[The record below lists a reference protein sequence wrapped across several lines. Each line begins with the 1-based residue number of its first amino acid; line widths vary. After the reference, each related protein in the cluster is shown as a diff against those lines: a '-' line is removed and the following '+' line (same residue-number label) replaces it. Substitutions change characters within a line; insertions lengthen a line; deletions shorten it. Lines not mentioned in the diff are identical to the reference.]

1 MRHGAWYVLAER
13 DDFRTLHLFF
23 SSLLIGRR
31 MVHPPHQHLSP
42 GPDDHRH
49 YPAPR
54 GWVGAVVFTAFLLS
68 VIALSIKAVAGTLAF
83 VLLGSV
89 IFVVAVFHRVF
100 PGSRFFT
107 LSLVNFI
114 GIYACIFTVIV
125 ENRFSMISQREQAL
139 GFILPLLAF
148 LGGACIRARTVR
160 HIVVSRRLR
169 HDSHFGEVF
178 LWLLPMAGMIALT
191 FALPGYRVGSALA
204 DVPFLA
210 LQAVVAVIVLF
221 VSQNIAIFLLDVG
234 LLFEGFFQQAGRLVM
249 PAFAFL
255 TFYSLL
261 VIIFAALYSIV
272 QRLSPEADFLATGI
286 PRTLSFAECL
296 YYSVVTLST
305 VGYGDIQPIS
315 GPARFV
321 TAVEI
326 VMGVLLL
333 LFGFSAII
341 RHTPANTRPPPDDF

>member
-1 MRHGAWYVLAER
+1 ME
-13 DDFRTLHLFF
+13 HL
-23 SSLLIGRR
+23 
-31 MVHPPHQHLSP
+31 PHHQGPLSHL
-42 GPDDHRH
+42 DHRH
-49 YPAPR
+49 HPVQR
-54 GWVGAVVFTAFLLS
+54 GWIGAVAFTAFLLS
-68 VIALSIKAVAGTLAF
+68 IIALSIKAVAGTLAF

-125 ENRFSMISQREQAL
+125 ESNFSMVSQREQAL

-178 LWLLPMAGMIALT
+178 LWLLPMVGMIALT
-191 FALPGYRVGSALA
+191 FALPGHGMGGTLSHI
-204 DVPFLA
+204 PFVA
-210 LQAVVAVIVLF
+210 FQAVVAVIVLF
-221 VSQNIAIFLLDVG
+221 VSRDIAIFLLDVG
-234 LLFEGFFQQAGRLVM
+234 LLFEGFFAQAARLVM

-261 VIIFAALYSIV
+261 VIVFAALYSIV
-272 QRLSPEADFLATGI
+272 QRLSPGADFVASGVA
-286 PRTLSFAECL
+286 RTLSFAECL
-296 YYSVVTLST
+296 YFSVVTLST

>member
-1 MRHGAWYVLAER
+1 MEPLPHHQLPP
-13 DDFRTLHLFF
+13 
-23 SSLLIGRR
+23 
-31 MVHPPHQHLSP
+31 VHRSHS
-42 GPDDHRH
+42 HRH
-49 YPAPR
+49 HPGHR
-54 GWVGAVVFTAFLLS
+54 GWVGGVVFTAFLLS

-114 GIYACIFTVIV
+114 GIYACIFSVIV
-125 ENRFSMISQREQAL
+125 ESNFSTVSQREQAL
-139 GFILPLLAF
+139 GFILPLIAF

-160 HIVVSRRLR
+160 HIVVSRRPR
-169 HDSHFGEVF
+169 HDSHFGELF
-178 LWLLPMAGMIALT
+178 LWLLPMIGMIALT
-191 FALPGYRVGSALA
+191 FALPGSGVSSTLGRI
-204 DVPFLA
+204 PFVA
-210 LQAVVAVIVLF
+210 FQAVVAAIVFF
-221 VSQNIAIFLLDVG
+221 VSRDIAIFLLDVG
-234 LLFEGFFQQAGRLVM
+234 LLFEGFFQQAARLVM

-272 QRLSPEADFLATGI
+272 QRLSPGNDFVAGGVA
-286 PRTLSFAECL
+286 RTLNFAECL
-296 YYSVVTLST
+296 YFSVVTLST

>member
-1 MRHGAWYVLAER
+1 MEPQP
-13 DDFRTLHLFF
+13 T
-23 SSLLIGRR
+23 
-31 MVHPPHQHLSP
+31 PPHQPRASSGGSP
-42 GPDDHRH
+42 ADHRH
-49 YPAPR
+49 HGPQR
-54 GWVGAVVFTAFLLS
+54 GWIGGVAFTAFLLS
-68 VIALSIKAVAGTLAF
+68 IIALSIKAVAGTLAF

-114 GIYACIFTVIV
+114 GIYACIFTVII
-125 ENRFSMISQREQAL
+125 ESNFSMISQREQAL

-169 HDSHFGEVF
+169 HDSHFGEMF
-178 LWLLPMAGMIALT
+178 LWLLPMAGMVALT
-191 FALPGYRVGSALA
+191 FALPGGGLGSPLSHI
-204 DVPFLA
+204 PFVA
-210 LQAVVAVIVLF
+210 FMVVVAAIVLV
-221 VSQNIAIFLLDVG
+221 VSRDIAIFLLDVG
-234 LLFEGFFQQAGRLVM
+234 LLFEGFFQQAARLVM

-261 VIIFAALYSIV
+261 VIIFAALYSIIG
-272 QRLSPEADFLATGI
+272 RMSAGHDFLASGVAR
-286 PRTLSFAECL
+286 PLSFAECL
-296 YYSVVTLST
+296 YFSVVTLST

-315 GPARFV
+315 GAARFV
-321 TAVEI
+321 TSVEI

-341 RHTPANTRPPPDDF
+341 RHTPANTRPPSDDF

>member
-1 MRHGAWYVLAER
+1 MDQSPRH
-13 DDFRTLHLFF
+13 TLPPPREEIRH
-23 SSLLIGRR
+23 
-31 MVHPPHQHLSP
+31 HPA
-42 GPDDHRH
+42 RAV
-49 YPAPR
+49 PAQR
-54 GWVGAVVFTAFLLS
+54 GWIGAVSFTAFLLS

-100 PGSRFFT
+100 PGSHFFT

-125 ENRFSMISQREQAL
+125 ESNFAGVSPREQAL

-148 LGGACIRARTVR
+148 LGGAAIRSRSVR
-160 HIVVSRRLR
+160 NIVISRRPR
-169 HDSHFGEVF
+169 HDSHFGEIF
-178 LWLLPMAGMIALT
+178 LWLLPMVGMIALT
-191 FALPGYRVGSALA
+191 FALPGGFGGQFAP
-204 DVPFLA
+204 VPFVA
-210 LQAVVAVIVLF
+210 FQAVLAVIVLF
-221 VSQNIAIFLLDVG
+221 VSRDIAIFLLDVG
-234 LLFEGFFQQAGRLVM
+234 LLFEGFFQQASRLVM

-261 VIIFAALYSIV
+261 VIIFAALYSIA
-272 QRLSPEADFLATGI
+272 QRLFTGI
-286 PRTLSFAECL
+286 NFIASGTPHTLNFAECL
-296 YYSVVTLST
+296 YFSVVTLST

-315 GPARFV
+315 GPIRFIS
-321 TAVEI
+321 AMEI

-341 RHTPANTRPPPDDF
+341 RHSPSANRSPPDDF